1 MSTVLQVK
9 DNVKYDIL
17 YIAFELSN
25 KKWKPGFSNGDKK
38 RIKSIDARNWKAL
51 HFEIALAGK
60 VAL

>member
-25 KKWKPGFSNGDKK
+25 KKWKPGFSNDDKK
-38 RIKSIDARNWKAL
+38 ADKKHRCP
-51 HFEIALAGK
+51 
-60 VAL
+60 